1 MRWRAELG
9 KGLKGLRALMFGS
22 GAPLTVHAAVDAAAL
37 RVLKPSVSLHGAHL
51 RAQLLTNR
59 AAIAA

>member
-1 MRWRAELG
+1 
-9 KGLKGLRALMFGS
+9 MFSRGT
-22 GAPLTVHAAVDAAAL
+22 PLTVHAAVDAAAL
-37 RVLKPSVSLHGAHL
+37 RVLKPSVSLHGAQL